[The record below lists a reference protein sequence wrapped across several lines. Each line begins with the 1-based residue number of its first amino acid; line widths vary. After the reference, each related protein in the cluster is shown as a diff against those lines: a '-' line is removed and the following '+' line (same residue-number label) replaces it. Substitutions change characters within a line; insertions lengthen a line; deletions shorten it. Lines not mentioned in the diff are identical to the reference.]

1 MVAPSHH
8 AIPYP
13 PITYS
18 FTSPTHLSIY
28 PFTSPTHLHHLPIYI
43 SPQPPSLIPRSSH
56 FMPMPPSQSVTVQ
69 LQNIQQRFGDFRAL
83 SNINLMI
90 QPGERVAV
98 VGSSGAGKST
108 LLSLMNGSLYPT
120 AGEVRVFGQSLLAA
134 KGRQRRQLQRQ
145 IGTIYQQH
153 HLVPNLRVIHNVNAG
168 NLGRW
173 SIGRAAWSLIRPL
186 NVKTASHALAQVG
199 IPEKL
204 YARTDQLSGGQ
215 QQRVALARVLVQD
228 PAIILADEPIASL
241 DPERSR
247 DLMDL
252 LRHLCQTT
260 GKTLVVSLH
269 DIEFAF
275 SHCQRMV
282 GLRQGEIVFDAP
294 SSAVSQEM
302 IQALYQL

>member
-1 MVAPSHH
+1 M
-8 AIPYP
+8 
-13 PITYS
+13 PI
-18 FTSPTHLSIY
+18 L
-28 PFTSPTHLHHLPIYI
+28 
-43 SPQPPSLIPRSSH
+43 
-56 FMPMPPSQSVTVQ
+56 Q
-69 LQNIQQRFGDFRAL
+69 LQNIQQRFGNFQAL
-83 SNINLMI
+83 SNINLTI
-90 QPGERVAV
+90 QPGERVAL

-120 AGEVRVFGQSLLAA
+120 AGEVWAFDRAFSATNW
-134 KGRQRRQLQRQ
+134 RQRRWLQRQ

-153 HLVPNLRVIHNVNAG
+153 HLVPNLRVVHNVNAG

-173 SIGRAAWSLIRPL
+173 SIGQAAWSLIRPL
-186 NVKTASHALAQVG
+186 NVKAASHALAQVG

-241 DPERSR
+241 DPARSH

-252 LRHLCQTT
+252 LRHLCETT

-275 SHCQRMV
+275 SHCQRMI
-282 GLRQGEIVFDAP
+282 GLRQGEIVFDVP
-294 SSAVSQEM
+294 SASVSQEM
-302 IQALYQL
+302 IQALYQLEPQPITKHL